1 MVKVSVSLPDE
12 TLAQMDYIAR
22 RLRLNPCVRRSTLLQ
37 QIVYELYMRL
47 QPDDGTTVYNGDI
60 DEYLI

>member
-1 MVKVSVSLPDE
+1 MIKTSISLPDE
-12 TLAQMDYIAR
+12 TLVQMDYIAR

-47 QPDDGTTVYNGDI
+47 QQSDVKDPADGEFLCI
-60 DEYLI
+60 